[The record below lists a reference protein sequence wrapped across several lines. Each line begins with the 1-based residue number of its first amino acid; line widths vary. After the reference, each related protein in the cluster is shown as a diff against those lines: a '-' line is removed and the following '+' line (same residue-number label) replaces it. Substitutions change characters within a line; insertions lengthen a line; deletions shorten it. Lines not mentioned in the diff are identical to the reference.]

1 MYMFTLPRGPCYIEW
16 GMSWINWDVWSML
29 AKTQIA
35 FQPTDHSLW
44 DAYCVVFPKPVDTQM
59 ITSARLSCGHLS
71 CFLHW
76 ARKSLKMKA
85 RFFIHGCIKCSCS
98 SEVAEDTGSIPGSG
112 RSLYSFYWR
121 HSYPGSD
128 YSFWWISLSVKRE
141 WSYLPWEKVVRI
153 NELIGVRWQ
162 MVSAH

>member
-1 MYMFTLPRGPCYIEW
+1 MKGSHPLLKEKIARGLVSLNSLYMYVLFTLPRGPCYRSTHIEW
-16 GMSWINWDVWSML
+16 GMSWINWDIWSML

-44 DAYCVVFPKPVDTQM
+44 DASCVVFPKPVGTQM

-85 RFFIHGCIKCSCS
+85 RFLF
-98 SEVAEDTGSIPGSG
+98 V
-112 RSLYSFYWR
+112 F
-121 HSYPGSD
+121 
-128 YSFWWISLSVKRE
+128 V
-141 WSYLPWEKVVRI
+141 
-153 NELIGVRWQ
+153 
-162 MVSAH
+162 